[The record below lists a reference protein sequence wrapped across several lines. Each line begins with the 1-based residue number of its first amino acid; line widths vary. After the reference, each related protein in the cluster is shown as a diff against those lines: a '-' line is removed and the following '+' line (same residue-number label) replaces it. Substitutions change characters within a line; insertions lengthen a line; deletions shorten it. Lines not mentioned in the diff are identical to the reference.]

1 MKGIESTDK
10 SKLEKINKKIMD
22 KMRKDIPDLVGNQ
35 WGEIIQ
41 NHINK
46 TRFFLKINIDERNPL
61 SYLTNSEKSQIKE
74 HKMSDWKPRDI
85 MLESAK
91 NG

>member
-1 MKGIESTDK
+1 MGIESTDK
-10 SKLEKINKKIMD
+10 SKLEKINKKIIEHM
-22 KMRKDIPDLVGNQ
+22 KKDIPDVVGDY

-41 NHINK
+41 HHTDK

-61 SYLTNSEKSQIKE
+61 NYLTQNEKSQIKE
-74 HKMSDWKPRDI
+74 HKMRDWKPRDI

>member
-1 MKGIESTDK
+1 MKGIISTDK

-41 NHINK
+41 HHTDK
-46 TRFFLKINIDERNPL
+46 TFLLKINIDERNPL
-61 SYLTNSEKSQIKE
+61 NYLTDSEKSQIKE
-74 HKMSDWKPRDI
+74 HKMSDWKLKDM
-85 MLESAK
+85 MLETAK
-91 NG
+91 K